1 MYFAKIARAYFT
13 LKNKR
18 LTIYVDGGSRGNPGP
33 SGIGVVILDA
43 NGKKLKDLSEYIGE
57 ATNNIAEYNALLYGL
72 EEALILRADDIII
85 NMDSELVAKQLTG
98 DYRVKDVNI
107 KPLFVRAINMLK
119 SFNNFEI
126 RHIERE
132 MNKEADRLVNKAI
145 NLAGLL

>member
-1 MYFAKIARAYFT
+1 

-43 NGKKLKDLSEYIGE
+43 NGKRLKDLSRYIGK
-57 ATNNIAEYNALLYGL
+57 ATNNIAEYSALLYGL
-72 EEALILRADDIII
+72 EEALILRADDVII
-85 NMDSELVAKQLTG
+85 NIDSELVAKQLTG
-98 DYRVKDVNI
+98 DYRVKDPNI
-107 KPLFVRAINMLK
+107 RPLFDRAINMLK

-132 MNKEADRLVNKAI
+132 MNKEADKLVNRAI
-145 NLAGLL
+145 NLANLL

>member
-1 MYFAKIARAYFT
+1 M
-13 LKNKR
+13 KNKR

-43 NGKKLKDLSEYIGE
+43 NGKRLKDLSRYIGK

-72 EEALILRADDIII
+72 EEALILRADDVIV

-98 DYRVKDVNI
+98 DYRVKDPNI
-107 KPLFVRAINMLK
+107 RPLFDRAINMLK

-132 MNKEADRLVNKAI
+132 MNKEADKLVNKAI
-145 NLAGLL
+145 NLASLL

>member
-1 MYFAKIARAYFT
+1 M
-13 LKNKR
+13 KNR
-18 LTIYVDGGSRGNPGP
+18 QLTIYVDGGSRGNPGP

-43 NGKKLKDLSEYIGE
+43 NGKRLKDLSKYIGE

-98 DYRVKDVNI
+98 DYRVKDPNI
-107 KPLFVRAINMLK
+107 RPLFDRAINMLK

-126 RHIERE
+126 RHIERA
-132 MNKEADRLVNKAI
+132 MNKEADKLVNKAI
-145 NLAGLL
+145 NLASLL

>member
-1 MYFAKIARAYFT
+1 
-13 LKNKR
+13 LKNR
-18 LTIYVDGGSRGNPGP
+18 QLTIYVDGGSRGNPGP

-43 NGKKLKDLSEYIGE
+43 NGKRLKDLSKYIGE

-98 DYRVKDVNI
+98 DYRVKDPNI
-107 KPLFVRAINMLK
+107 RPLFDRAINMLK
-119 SFNNFEI
+119 SFNNFEV

-132 MNKEADRLVNKAI
+132 MNKEADKLVNKAI
-145 NLAGLL
+145 NLASLL